1 MKALLIYR
9 PHSEQE
15 RPALDYMRDFA
26 AQTGKQLPTLDP
38 DSPQGAELCQLY
50 DIMQFP
56 AILVTDNEG
65 HIQNLWKGEQLPTYS
80 ELSYYVDEKSALNEP
95 RQDVH
100 V

>member
-1 MKALLIYR
+1 MLIYR

-15 RPALDYMRDFA
+15 RPALNYLRDFA
-26 AQTGKQLPTLDP
+26 AQTGKALPTLDP
-38 DSPQGAELCQLY
+38 DSPQGADLCQLY

-65 HIQNLWKGEQLPTYS
+65 HMQNIWTGGQLPTYS
-80 ELSYYVDEKSALNEP
+80 ELSYYVEESSAAEEP

>member
-1 MKALLIYR
+1 MKAMLIYR

-15 RPALDYMRDFA
+15 RPALDYLRDFA

-56 AILVTDNEG
+56 AILVTDDEG
-65 HIQNLWKGEQLPTYS
+65 HIQNSWVGERLPPFS
-80 ELSYYVDEKSALNEP
+80 ELSYYVDEKSALREP